1 MISLK
6 CYTLTHDS
14 LLEGI
19 EVNHYDSI
27 VADPCIERI
36 DYACVQLIPVLDEV
50 KKAEADD
57 DFAKLASG
65 SLTFICQEK
74 DDSNVS
80 KSGVLLS
87 VNPKDWVLTY
97 DRSHVVLLDP
107 SGEDGRLLLYIQA
120 DTCNHIHHRRTNK
133 SLSIDKDCSLTIQTT
148 NRASLFLQ
156 ALSLPAIKIIPPDNK
171 HQSPQAS
178 SKKPRG
184 NRRSNQQV
192 VS

>member
-19 EVNHYDSI
+19 EVNTYDSI

-50 KKAEADD
+50 KKSEADG

-80 KSGVLLS
+80 KAGVLLS
-87 VNPKDWVLTY
+87 VNPKYWVLTY
-97 DRSHVVLLDP
+97 DRSNVVLLDP
-107 SGEDGRLLLYIQA
+107 SGNDGSLLLYIQA
-120 DTCNHIHHRRTNK
+120 NTYNHIHHRRTNK
-133 SLSIDKDCSLTIQTT
+133 SLNIDKDCALTIQRT
-148 NRASLFLQ
+148 NRASLFLD
-156 ALSLPAIKIIPPDNK
+156 ALSLPAIKIIPPDNT

-178 SKKPRG
+178 SKKQRG
-184 NRRSNQQV
+184 NQRSNQQV